1 VTRACAER
9 NGLGQLTRRDQ
20 ALKMKPAYLAG
31 FSVAPRPVCS
41 RITSAR
47 TRSGV
52 GEGKAE
58 TVPAAPVMID
68 RGDVADVELPQQAHQ
83 IRDMPIETMRLL
95 ANRLLGQPNPIIS
108 EITNHAPANSRQR
121 FRKFPVQ
128 ESQSGLPRK
137 RTTGSP
143 APSST

>member
-1 VTRACAER
+1 
-9 NGLGQLTRRDQ
+9 
-20 ALKMKPAYLAG
+20 MKPAYMAG
-31 FSVAPRPVCS
+31 FSVAPRPMCS

-52 GEGKAE
+52 SEGKAE

-95 ANRLLGQPNPIIS
+95 ANRLLGQAKPDCIGDN
-108 EITNHAPANSRQR
+108 
-121 FRKFPVQ
+121 
-128 ESQSGLPRK
+128 
-137 RTTGSP
+137 
-143 APSST
+143 